1 MKRKDALM
9 SLALALSLG
18 LMGCGNDVDETV
30 PMASAEEAVSHTTT
44 DLATAPNEGEA
55 DTIDTLLHAIRE
67 QVGNPQASSREQC
80 RVAGIGH
87 RPCGGPERYLLYS
100 TQTTDEV
107 KLLPMLQRYNALVRQ
122 RVQEE
127 GRVGTCEVLPEP
139 GVIVRGGVCV
149 AVEQAER

>member
-1 MKRKDALM
+1 MKRKEALM

-30 PMASAEEAVSHTTT
+30 PVASAEEAVSQTTT
-44 DLATAPNEGEA
+44 DLATAPYEGEA
-55 DTIDTLLHAIRE
+55 ETIDTLLRAIRE
-67 QVGNPQASSREQC
+67 QVGNPQASSRDEC
-80 RVAGIGH
+80 RIAGIGH

-122 RVQEE
+122 RVEDE
-127 GRVGTCEVLPEP
+127 GMVGTCETLPEP

-149 AVEQAER
+149 ATQQARM